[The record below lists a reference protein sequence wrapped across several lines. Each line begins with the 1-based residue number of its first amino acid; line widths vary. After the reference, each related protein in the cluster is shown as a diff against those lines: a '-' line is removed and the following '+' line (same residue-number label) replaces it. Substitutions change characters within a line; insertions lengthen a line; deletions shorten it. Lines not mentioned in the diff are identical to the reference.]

1 MALGRPPKADSGYHV
16 STHRIGNYV
25 YASTQPVSVDQNGKK
40 TYKYK
45 HWGRLEGNRF
55 IPGTEFILLSQ
66 EERKKLVFPKDWD
79 LSEIDRLFPG
89 PHSGRPSQEGQD
101 SNRLYG
107 VTWFLEQVAEKTGIT
122 KDLMTVFGGN
132 RIIVNDILTLAMF
145 PYVAEGLT
153 YNRLRRH
160 QRIFRFPS
168 DRSMGSDY
176 IARLTQSITEQNR
189 MDLFRLRA
197 ARLGKDSILAVDSTS
212 RSAYGQSLSDIRWGK
227 NKDHVPL
234 KQTAEVV
241 AYTLNEHM
249 PVYYRTFPGNTP
261 DSRSLQIILTDLS
274 HAGFEDAI
282 LVTDRGYESVRNLE
296 TYIAKG
302 QAMIMCA
309 KVSQSLIAEKIGE
322 FGNFDEMARPEQMEL
337 DTDTL
342 IYYRQY
348 DVDYQVSGTGQ
359 SMHNADRL
367 KINIYLDPAQRS
379 SELVIIDADIKTQ
392 REALTQMLAEG
403 AICDD
408 DATLKRVYSYFEVC
422 YDNVSRQILSFSENE
437 KKIQKARRF
446 AGIFSI
452 IIHKLDFSAMETF
465 RHYKLRDEQEK
476 YFHQMKGQM
485 GFDKQRNWSEDG
497 KNGRLL
503 VLFVSLVLS
512 SYVKHIWQSTD
523 LKDEFDSSLAV
534 LDEMKPIRIIE
545 HTGRAKRI
553 TPFIGSQVDICQA
566 YGFKIPEGCAPQY
579 TSKKKAPKRR
589 GRPARKQV
597 ILEE

>member
-1 MALGRPPKADSGYHV
+1 
-16 STHRIGNYV
+16 
-25 YASTQPVSVDQNGKK
+25 
-40 TYKYK
+40 
-45 HWGRLEGNRF
+45 
-55 IPGTEFILLSQ
+55 
-66 EERKKLVFPKDWD
+66 
-79 LSEIDRLFPG
+79 
-89 PHSGRPSQEGQD
+89 
-101 SNRLYG
+101 
-107 VTWFLEQVAEKTGIT
+107 
-122 KDLMTVFGGN
+122 
-132 RIIVNDILTLAMF
+132 
-145 PYVAEGLT
+145 
-153 YNRLRRH
+153 
-160 QRIFRFPS
+160 
-168 DRSMGSDY
+168 
-176 IARLTQSITEQNR
+176 
-189 MDLFRLRA
+189 
-197 ARLGKDSILAVDSTS
+197 
-212 RSAYGQSLSDIRWGK
+212 
-227 NKDHVPL
+227 
-234 KQTAEVV
+234 
-241 AYTLNEHM
+241 
-249 PVYYRTFPGNTP
+249 
-261 DSRSLQIILTDLS
+261 
-274 HAGFEDAI
+274 
-282 LVTDRGYESVRNLE
+282 
-296 TYIAKG
+296 
-302 QAMIMCA
+302 MCA

-446 AGIFSI
+446 AGFFSI

-476 YFHQMKGQM
+476 HFHQMKGQM